1 MSVDV
6 MEYDLLM
13 SSLAKKNDA
22 EDAVSM
28 SRLLAV
34 LVLTAGVTIAELVLA
49 QVTHSITL
57 LVLVHQNIYNVLTLV
72 VSCVTR
78 AKGEDRSLKN
88 TFGWRRME
96 VVGSIASLVF
106 LFSLCFATMIEALQT
121 VFHTSHLDTM
131 HHPDWIMLLVGV
143 HVAVWLVSFFV
154 IGGYSYQQ
162 SRAVRQGKPNRQHAR
177 PEETDSA
184 GCSFMKKTRVADV
197 TRDLCGC
204 VFTFLTS
211 SLVYYQVVTDDYS
224 AYLDP
229 VISMVY
235 IVFFIWTCVPLVKE
249 SCLILLQT
257 IPGM

>member
-1 MSVDV
+1 M
-6 MEYDLLM
+6 
-13 SSLAKKNDA
+13 
-22 EDAVSM
+22 
-28 SRLLAV
+28 RP
-34 LVLTAGVTIAELVLA
+34 
-49 QVTHSITL
+49 
-57 LVLVHQNIYNVLTLV
+57 
-72 VSCVTR
+72 
-78 AKGEDRSLKN
+78 
-88 TFGWRRME
+88 
-96 VVGSIASLVF
+96 
-106 LFSLCFATMIEALQT
+106 T

-184 GCSFMKKTRVADV
+184 CCSFTKKTRVADV

-211 SLVYYQVVTDDYS
+211 SLVYYQVVTEDYS

-235 IVFFIWTCVPLVKE
+235 IMFFVCNCVPLV
-249 SCLILLQT
+249 
-257 IPGM
+257 